1 MTLVTSYRG
10 NLLHDKIMF
19 WFVASYD
26 ILAVLIVVFSPA
38 QKCLSTEPN
47 SQTHGQ
53 GCLGIL
59 LCNKLGINKVKIKS
73 IFLAKYS
80 RMQSGKA
87 LASLYFQDTVDEP
100 DV

>member
-1 MTLVTSYRG
+1 M
-10 NLLHDKIMF
+10 
-19 WFVASYD
+19 
-26 ILAVLIVVFSPA
+26 VFSPA

-47 SQTHGQ
+47 SRTHGQ

-59 LCNKLGINKVKIKS
+59 LCNKLGIKLKVKRKS
-73 IFLAKYS
+73 NFLAKYS

-87 LASLYFQDTVDEP
+87 LASLYFQDTVDDP